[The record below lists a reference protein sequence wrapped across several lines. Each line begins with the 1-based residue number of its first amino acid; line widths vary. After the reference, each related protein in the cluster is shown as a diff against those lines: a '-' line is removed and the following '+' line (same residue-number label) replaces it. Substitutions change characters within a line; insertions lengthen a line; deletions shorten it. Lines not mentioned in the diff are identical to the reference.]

1 MGILPPNISLYDNSN
16 NDPSYELKRQLSA
29 RQAQLDRL
37 NSRDTLSEDQLQRK
51 KDLEQTVSMLSN
63 KIDKKHGIV
72 NSINTDDGVV
82 VPKTN
87 INSASVK
94 GYYTNPKVNQTD
106 SYLKGFFFD
115 ARI

>member
-16 NDPSYELKRQLSA
+16 NDPGYELKRQLSA

-37 NSRDTLSEDQLQRK
+37 NSRDSLSDDQIKRK
-51 KDLEQTVSMLSN
+51 KDLEQTVSMLSGKLDRKN
-63 KIDKKHGIV
+63 G
-72 NSINTDDGVV
+72 NSQSL
-82 VPKTN
+82 N
-87 INSASVK
+87 INEGLVIPKSSANTPSAK
-94 GYYTNPKVNQTD
+94 SIYSNTMQKQPD

>member
-16 NDPSYELKRQLSA
+16 NDPAYELKRQLSA
-29 RQAQLDRL
+29 RKAQLDIL
-37 NSRDTLSEDQLQRK
+37 NSREALSDDQLQKK

-63 KIDKKHGIV
+63 KIDKKTGIITPSIPEEGIV
-72 NSINTDDGVV
+72 I
-82 VPKTN
+82 PKSSSGISPCKN
-87 INSASVK
+87 IYSNVA
-94 GYYTNPKVNQTD
+94 PKQPD